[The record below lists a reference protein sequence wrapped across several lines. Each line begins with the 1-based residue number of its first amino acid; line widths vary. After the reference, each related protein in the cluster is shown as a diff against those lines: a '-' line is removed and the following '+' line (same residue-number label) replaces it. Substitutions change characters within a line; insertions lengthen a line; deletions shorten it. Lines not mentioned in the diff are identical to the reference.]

1 MPPVK
6 AVVVGG
12 GSWGTCFSC
21 LLRDRSHEV
30 TLACRDPEQARAIA
44 ATGHNPR
51 YLTNADLRG
60 VTATTIEDAPIGS
73 SELVA
78 LALPSRALADVGA
91 SLPGAA
97 PVLIL
102 SKGLDPGTGERLSTR
117 ITGRPVAVL
126 SGPNMAEEIVEG
138 LPSATVIAS
147 ADRELA
153 ERLQEAI
160 NSMVF
165 RVYVN
170 DDLVGVELC
179 AAAKNVIALAAGGV
193 DGLGLGDNAKASLIT
208 RGLAEMARLG
218 EACGAEPETFAGLA
232 GMGDL
237 IVTCYSGYGRNRKAG
252 ELIARGAT
260 AEEAIS
266 QIGQVVEGLTTAPVL
281 RDLSHRVGVELP
293 ITEGVCRVLE
303 GESLQ
308 GLLASLMGREP
319 TAE

>member
-1 MPPVK
+1 MAPVR

-12 GSWGTCFSC
+12 GSWGTCFAC
-21 LLRDRSHEV
+21 LLRDRGHEV
-30 TLACRDPEQARAIA
+30 TLACRDPDQVRAIA
-44 ATGHNPR
+44 DTGRNPR
-51 YLTNADLRG
+51 YLREVDLRG
-60 VTATTIEDAPIGS
+60 VGAATIEEAPIGG

-78 LALPSRALADVGA
+78 LALPSRALADVA
-91 SLPGAA
+91 ATLPGGA
-97 PVLIL
+97 PALIL
-102 SKGLDPGTGERLSTR
+102 TKGLDPGTGERLSTR
-117 ITGRPVAVL
+117 IRDRRVAVL
-126 SGPNMAEEIVEG
+126 SGPNMAEEIAEG

-147 ADRELA
+147 TDRELA
-153 ERLQEAI
+153 EELQEAI

-208 RGLAEMARLG
+208 RGLAEMGRLG
-218 EACGAEPETFAGLA
+218 EACGAQPETFAGLA

-260 AEEAIS
+260 ADEAAS

-293 ITEGVCRVLE
+293 ITEGVCRVLG
-303 GESLQ
+303 GESIQ